1 MNAPAVVTMNLQSL
15 LDALPDLS
23 PNDRMLIERAYHKA
37 EAEHAGQFRKSGE
50 PYFTHCVAVAHILAD
65 MRLDADAI
73 AAALMHDLI
82 EDTLVTR
89 EDLRREFGDTIASIV
104 DGVSKLKNLPI
115 KPETDRR
122 GRNSDRELE
131 YIRKMALA
139 MGDDVR
145 VVLVKLADR
154 LHNMRTLGY
163 MPADKQREVAQE
175 TLDIFAPLANRL
187 GIWQIKWELED
198 LSFRYLE
205 PDAYRMIAASIDERR
220 TAREAYMEQV
230 ISMLRSE
237 LEKYG
242 ITNATISGRPKHIYS
257 IYKKMER
264 KRLPFEQIYDVRAVR
279 VIVDTVPQCY
289 LVLGVVHNLWRP
301 IPGEFDDYIAG
312 PKDNF
317 YQSLHT
323 AVLDTQGKTIEVQI
337 RTWEMHEHAEY
348 GIAAHWR
355 YKEGVA
361 RARDEKYERRIAYL
375 RRLMEFGREQ
385 EDAASFV
392 DTMKTEVFQDRVY
405 AFTPK
410 GDIIDLPAGATPID
424 FAYHIHTDIGHRCR
438 GAKVHG
444 RLVSLD
450 YVLNTGDQVEI
461 ITSKRGGP
469 SLDWLNP
476 NLGYVKT
483 ERARSKIRHW
493 FRKQNRDRH
502 IVSGREVLERELKRL
517 GLLDIMQFETVAHWF
532 NYDNLDD
539 FLAAVGA
546 GDINGGQIA
555 NRILEMERREQE
567 AREKEMLKARP
578 PSAALSVD
586 ISHGINI
593 MGTGGLL
600 VNMARCCNPMPGDP
614 ITGFVTRGRGVTVHR
629 ADCPNLG
636 VEPDRLIE
644 VSWGR
649 VNQEQR
655 FAVPIEIIA
664 YDREGLMRDIST
676 VIADEKVN
684 MSNVN
689 VNIRQNIATFNVTM
703 EILNM
708 QQLTRIL
715 TRLSSI
721 PSVVE
726 ARRRNST
733 T

>member
-15 LDALPDLS
+15 LEALPDLS
-23 PNDRMLIERAYHKA
+23 PNDRRLIERAYHKA

-50 PYFTHCVAVAHILAD
+50 PYFTHCVAVAHILAE
-65 MRLDADAI
+65 MRLDAEAI

-115 KPETDRR
+115 KSETDRR

-163 MPADKQREVAQE
+163 MPADKQREIAQE

-230 ISMLRSE
+230 IAMLRSE
-237 LEKYG
+237 LEKHG
-242 ITNATISGRPKHIYS
+242 ITNATITGRPKHIYS

-355 YKEGVA
+355 YKEGIA
-361 RARDEKYERRIAYL
+361 RSRDEKYERRIAYL

-444 RLVSLD
+444 RLVNLD

-476 NLGYVKT
+476 NLGFVKT
-483 ERARSKIRHW
+483 ERARSKIRYW

-502 IVSGREVLERELKRL
+502 IASGREVLERELKRL

-586 ISHGINI
+586 ISHGVNI

-614 ITGFVTRGRGVTVHR
+614 IIGFVTRGRGVTVHR
-629 ADCPNLG
+629 ADCSNLNA
-636 VEPDRLIE
+636 EPDRLIE
-644 VSWGR
+644 VSWGK

-721 PSVVE
+721 PSIVE